1 MGQASFRCVRD
12 PGILARL
19 PPLKPPGFHPHAVFA
34 SIECMNQKSRFVFR
48 LCALPLLNG
57 WLVANLPAQQPAS
70 PGQAD
75 RLTIDQAVQEALGH
89 NLARLADEYN
99 LSIAEARLI
108 TARLRPNPVFSA
120 GLDYQDI
127 LGSGFRLD
135 PTNNAGPPEFNF
147 RTDFILERGRK
158 RERRIEVAEG
168 AKDVVKLQ
176 LLESTRQLILDVE
189 SAFVDVLLARENL
202 AVAQSSLKS

>member
-1 MGQASFRCVRD
+1 MKEAVEKNLGL
-12 PGILARL
+12 LAER
-19 PPLKPPGFHPHAVFA
+19 
-34 SIECMNQKSRFVFR
+34 
-48 LCALPLLNG
+48 
-57 WLVANLPAQQPAS
+57 
-70 PGQAD
+70 
-75 RLTIDQAVQEALGH
+75 
-89 NLARLADEYN
+89 YN

-168 AKDVVKLQ
+168 AKDVVELQ
-176 LLESTRQLILDVE
+176 LLES
-189 SAFVDVLLARENL
+189 
-202 AVAQSSLKS
+202 